1 MVGLKKKMTNSPVY
15 AYSFPPDNPS
25 FCYLLCSTAEVDAWE
40 VVGTL
45 DRQIAQLVVT
55 SLNHA
60 TNERTRNTNQT
71 QELS

>member
-1 MVGLKKKMTNSPVY
+1 MTSRPVY

-60 TNERTRNTNQT
+60 TSERTKNITPA
-71 QELS
+71 QELR

>member
-1 MVGLKKKMTNSPVY
+1 MTNSPVY
-15 AYSFPPDNPS
+15 AYSFPPENPS

-60 TNERTRNTNQT
+60 TSERTKNINQT
-71 QELS
+71 QGPRS

>member
-1 MVGLKKKMTNSPVY
+1 MINRPVY
-15 AYSFPPDNPS
+15 AYSFPPENPS

-60 TNERTRNTNQT
+60 TDERKK
-71 QELS
+71 LD

>member
-1 MVGLKKKMTNSPVY
+1 MTNSPVY

-60 TNERTRNTNQT
+60 TNERTKNITPA
-71 QELS
+71 QELR